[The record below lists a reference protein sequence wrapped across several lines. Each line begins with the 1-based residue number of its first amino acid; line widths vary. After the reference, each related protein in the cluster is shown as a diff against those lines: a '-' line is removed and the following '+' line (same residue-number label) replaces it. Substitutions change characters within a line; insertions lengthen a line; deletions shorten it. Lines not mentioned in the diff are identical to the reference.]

1 MKRATQASEVN
12 SEVAP
17 STRKRIYS
25 LVSYKVYRIC
35 CHVFMNTLSL
45 TLKLPFYR
53 LNQAKA
59 IEFERLTSI
68 NTEVANN
75 LMEIDRKERK
85 KLTSADFKHIEIGSV
100 WIDQTIR
107 NTNTKTKVRHFKRIW
122 LEVNNQG
129 FEIIKSGELYT
140 LSFSLYRGKKGRIPL
155 SVHPASHTEILDKII
170 RKNAKLG
177 SLKLCKSKKGIWY
190 ALVSVSMEVPDAIQV
205 TSWMGIDRGQNNIAV
220 AALRGGF
227 GQFWKGGK
235 VKNLRRRYQRIRK
248 SLQRAKQLKEVKRLE
263 QHEKRVMTYVN
274 HVISKQLVKLASDYG
289 MGLRLEDLSGCRQTM
304 KQRTKTK
311 SDAANNRD
319 SWAFYQ
325 LGQFIIYKALRLGIP
340 VEFVPAPYTSKSD
353 HRNGV
358 IGKRN
363 GDWFK
368 GFDGYRCNA
377 DWNASQNIGQWL
389 GFSCPLNLQKTMSV
403 MGMADA
409 EGGVNDSPLN

>member
-1 MKRATQASEVN
+1 
-12 SEVAP
+12 
-17 STRKRIYS
+17 
-25 LVSYKVYRIC
+25 
-35 CHVFMNTLSL
+35 MNTLSL

-53 LNQAKA
+53 LNQAKS

-68 NTEVANN
+68 NTDVANS
-75 LMEIDRKERK
+75 LLEIDRKERS
-85 KLTSADFKHIEIGSV
+85 KLTSADFKHVEIGSM
-100 WIDQTIR
+100 WINQTIR
-107 NTNTKTKVRHFKRIW
+107 NTNAKTKVKKFKRMW

-140 LSFSLYRGKKGRIPL
+140 LSFSLYRGRKGRIPL
-155 SVHPASHTEILDKII
+155 SVHPTRHTEILDQII
-170 RKNAKLG
+170 SKTAALG

-205 TSWMGIDRGQNNIAV
+205 TSWIGVDRGQNNIAV
-220 AALRGGF
+220 AALPKGF
-227 GQFWKGGK
+227 GKFWKGGK

-248 SLQRAKQLKEVKRLE
+248 SLQKAKQYAEIKRLE
-263 QHEKRVMTYVN
+263 QHEKRIMTHIN
-274 HVISKQLVKLASDYG
+274 HIISKQLVKLASDYE

-304 KQRTKTK
+304 KQKKKTK

-325 LGQFIIYKALRLGIP
+325 LDQFITYKAIKSGIP
-340 VEFVPAPYTSKSD
+340 VESIPAPYTSKSD
-353 HRNGV
+353 HRNGA

-389 GFSCPLNLQKTMSV
+389 GFSCPLGLQKTVSV
-403 MGMADA
+403 MDMVDV
-409 EGGVNDSPLN
+409 EGEVYDSPPN